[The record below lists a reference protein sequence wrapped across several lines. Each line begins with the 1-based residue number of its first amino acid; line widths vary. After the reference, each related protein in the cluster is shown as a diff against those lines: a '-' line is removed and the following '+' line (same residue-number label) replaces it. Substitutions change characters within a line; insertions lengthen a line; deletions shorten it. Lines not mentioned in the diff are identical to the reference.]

1 MENSQNA
8 RYAHY
13 PEKSDYFL
21 DPNQTLTK
29 EKIQE
34 AFAKSNLLKN
44 QNKSDFNKE
53 NINNIN
59 IPPSKKKQKR
69 KHKNGYRNNRG
80 AKINRFNSINFD

>member
-8 RYAHY
+8 RYAQY
-13 PEKSDYFL
+13 PEKNDYFL

-44 QNKSDFNKE
+44 QSNSNFSKE
-53 NINNIN
+53 NINLNI
-59 IPPSKKKQKR
+59 IPPKKNKKR
-69 KHKNGYRNNRG
+69 K
-80 AKINRFNSINFD
+80 F